1 MAVADVSQV
10 ISNSNLNLNYTR
22 CPMKRSMRAAAGKSA
37 RSRPAARSLRTR
49 AQLIEAAGQVFAE
62 CGFDGATGQM
72 ICRRARVH
80 SAAIV
85 YHFDG
90 MAGLYRAVMEESRR
104 RLVTTEALVSA
115 VRAQSEPR
123 QQLEAFITMIVRAV
137 ASPASQTWAGRL
149 FAREF
154 LTPSTL
160 MSRTKDRDLALR
172 ARLLKSMIGA
182 LTGLPPD
189 DLRVARGCIST
200 MAPCVMLLLVNRRKL
215 KQVFPELK
223 VDSGSAPQLAR
234 YLVDFAL
241 SGLAAVSSSN

>member
-1 MAVADVSQV
+1 MAVADASQV

-22 CPMKRSMRAAAGKSA
+22 CAMKRSIKAAHGKSA

-49 AQLIEAAGQVFAE
+49 ARLIEAAGQVFAE
-62 CGFDGATGQM
+62 LGFDGATGQL
-72 ICRRARVH
+72 ICRRAQVH
-80 SAAIV
+80 TAAIV

-90 MAGLYRAVMEESRR
+90 MVGLYRAVMDEARR
-104 RLVTTEALVSA
+104 RLVTTEALVTA

-123 QQLEAFITMIVRAV
+123 QQLEAFLTMIVRAV
-137 ASPASQTWAGRL
+137 TSPASQTWAGRL

-154 LTPSTL
+154 VTPSTL

-182 LTGLPPD
+182 LTGLPRD
-189 DLRVARGCIST
+189 DLRVARGCITT

-215 KQVFPELK
+215 RQVFPEMR
-223 VDSGSAPQLAR
+223 VDTNSAPQLAR

-241 SGLAAVSSSN
+241 SGLAAVSAHS